1 MIQLTKKLLIQ
12 ALECDLT
19 GMVIVNAQK
28 RGWPIIY
35 VNPVIEAWSGWD
47 ASELIGRD
55 LNDLVC
61 NGDLPEFPWGK
72 SRQLTQQW
80 TGKNGEPVDAR
91 FELSPL
97 YDRPGEPACL
107 LLCQR
112 PEPETYGDDIDARS
126 ADDELRNAL
135 KDARIRLKRMESLDS
150 ATGLPNRKAF
160 MEILQR
166 DWGVARREN
175 RRIGVIAF
183 QVTDLE
189 SYRDLFGRHA
199 AESSLRKI
207 AHAISGS
214 LRREGDVAA
223 RLDNDKFIA
232 LIGSADEDHVD
243 EFAERIAAKVRD
255 LSIHH
260 PRSND
265 GRFLTVSYG
274 VASEIPEWTAPCSVL
289 VEQAEEQLIAAT
301 EEPAAREKAG

>member
-1 MIQLTKKLLIQ
+1 MIQLTKKMLIQ
-12 ALECDLT
+12 ALECGLA

-55 LNDLVC
+55 LKDLVC
-61 NGDLPEFPWGK
+61 EGDLPEFPWDK
-72 SRQLTQQW
+72 SRQLIQQW

-91 FELSPL
+91 FEMSPL

-112 PEPETYGDDIDARS
+112 PESETYGDDIDARS
-126 ADDELRNAL
+126 PDDELRDAL
-135 KDARIRLKRMESLDS
+135 QDARIRIKRMESLDS
-150 ATGLPNRKAF
+150 GTGLPNRKAF

-183 QVTDLE
+183 QVMDME
-189 SYRDLFGRHA
+189 NYRDLFGRHA

-207 AHAISGS
+207 AHAIGGS

-223 RLDNDKFIA
+223 RLDSDKFIA
-232 LIGSADEDHVD
+232 LIGSAHEDHVE

-255 LSIHH
+255 LLIHH
-260 PRSND
+260 PRSKD
-265 GRFLTVSYG
+265 GRYLTVSFG

-289 VEQAEEQLIAAT
+289 VEQAVEQLAIAT
-301 EEPAAREKAG
+301 EELATRQKAG